1 MRRDLPKPNN
11 KEITRV
17 FLLQLINELENLIG
31 LTFNKGERIE
41 INGLDSTELTLVSP
55 NGTRYKLMV
64 DDAGNLTTNTV

>member
-1 MRRDLPKPNN
+1 MRRDLPKPNGA
-11 KEITRV
+11 EITRS
-17 FLLQLINELENLIG
+17 FLLKLIDELENLTG

-41 INGLDSTELTLVSP
+41 VNGVDSTELTLVSP